1 VIGKRDVA
9 VVLSGGGMNGL
20 LLELGFLQ
28 RLRESPLWPR
38 VGWIYGT
45 SAGALTGT
53 MAALDRLDDM
63 EAFCMR
69 LRPDE
74 TFRPHRLWQLPFT
87 GLHDYAL
94 PETIAE
100 RLEPIEQLAR
110 ALAGASIE
118 LVVCVTDVG
127 ATDDD
132 ADVHAFEHVYSSRTT
147 SPREMAQAV
156 LASAAISALVLPLR
170 VGDVIGTDGGWV
182 RNYPLGHA
190 YDNPDVD
197 AIVGFR
203 YMSRFPSSTGENLV
217 RLRRR
222 LERFRAVPPVRALI
236 GELQQAEERHAR
248 GEPPHLGDM
257 IVRLMRIA
265 ISRNTTLEERYA
277 ADKDQSV
284 RELASLRA
292 DVIELAVRNA
302 LPGRRRR
309 LRAEL
314 ERRFADSRFPFRHD
328 RLLPTLLV
336 RAEPGEVALDPGFR
350 AGLEWPD
357 DVKRALI
364 DRGRRLAHDALAG
377 EEGAML
383 LDAAGEASEG
393 AA

>member
-1 VIGKRDVA
+1 
-9 VVLSGGGMNGL
+9 
-20 LLELGFLQ
+20 
-28 RLRESPLWPR
+28 
-38 VGWIYGT
+38 
-45 SAGALTGT
+45 
-53 MAALDRLDDM
+53 
-63 EAFCMR
+63 
-69 LRPDE
+69 
-74 TFRPHRLWQLPFT
+74 
-87 GLHDYAL
+87 
-94 PETIAE
+94 
-100 RLEPIEQLAR
+100 
-110 ALAGASIE
+110 
-118 LVVCVTDVG
+118 
-127 ATDDD
+127 
-132 ADVHAFEHVYSSRTT
+132 
-147 SPREMAQAV
+147 
-156 LASAAISALVLPLR
+156 
-170 VGDVIGTDGGWV
+170 
-182 RNYPLGHA
+182 
-190 YDNPDVD
+190 
-197 AIVGFR
+197 
-203 YMSRFPSSTGENLV
+203 
-217 RLRRR
+217 
-222 LERFRAVPPVRALI
+222 
-236 GELQQAEERHAR
+236 
-248 GEPPHLGDM
+248 M